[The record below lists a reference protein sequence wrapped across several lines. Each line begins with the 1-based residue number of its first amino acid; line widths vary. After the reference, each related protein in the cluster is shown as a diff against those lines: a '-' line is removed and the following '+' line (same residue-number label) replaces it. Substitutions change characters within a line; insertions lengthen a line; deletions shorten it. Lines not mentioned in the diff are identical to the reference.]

1 MSVIKIENLTFAY
14 PSSSDNIFENV
25 SFQIDTDWK
34 LGFIGRNGRGKTTFL
49 NLLQNKYQYSGKIT
63 ASVQFD
69 YFPYSVPDKSKLTKE
84 VLREI
89 CPMFEDWQITRELS
103 YLEVKDDCL
112 YRPFDTLSN
121 GEQTKVLLAALFL
134 NEGHFL
140 LIDEPTNHLDVGA
153 RELVSAYLRKKKS
166 FILVSHDRYFLDGCI
181 DHILSINRSDIEIHS
196 GNCSSYMENFER
208 QQDFERRQN
217 IRLQN
222 DIQRLQETARRTAAW
237 ADKTE
242 KTKYGRSDSG
252 LKPDR
257 GYIGH
262 KSAKMMK
269 RAKVAEA
276 RQRKE
281 IEQKSTL
288 LKNIEVESSLK
299 ISPLTYR
306 SERLICLSAVV
317 PFYGDKA
324 VCAPVTFEIM
334 RGDRIALEGNNGS
347 GKSSILKLLCG
358 QPIEYC
364 GTIERGSGITVSCV
378 PQDTSHLRG
387 TLADFAV
394 SHHTDESLFK
404 AILYKMGFDR
414 QQFGKDISDFS
425 DGQKKKTLIAM
436 SLCQQAHLYVW
447 DEPLNFIDI
456 YSRIQIEKLLKEF
469 QPTMIFVEHD
479 KAFRNLIATKTVKL

>member
-1 MSVIKIENLTFAY
+1 M
-14 PSSSDNIFENV
+14 
-25 SFQIDTDWK
+25 
-34 LGFIGRNGRGKTTFL
+34 
-49 NLLQNKYQYSGKIT
+49 
-63 ASVQFD
+63 
-69 YFPYSVPDKSKLTKE
+69 
-84 VLREI
+84 
-89 CPMFEDWQITRELS
+89 
-103 YLEVKDDCL
+103 
-112 YRPFDTLSN
+112 
-121 GEQTKVLLAALFL
+121 LAALFL

-140 LIDEPTNHLDVGA
+140 LIDQPTNHLDAGA

-181 DHILSINRSDIEIHS
+181 DHILSINRSDIEVHS

-306 SERLICLSAVV
+306 SERLIYLSAVV

-324 VCAPVTFEIM
+324 VCSPVTFEIM

-404 AILYKMGFDR
+404 AILHKMGFDR

>member
-1 MSVIKIENLTFAY
+1 MRPKSL
-14 PSSSDNIFENV
+14 SDF
-25 SFQIDTDWK
+25 
-34 LGFIGRNGRGKTTFL
+34 
-49 NLLQNKYQYSGKIT
+49 SG
-63 ASVQFD
+63 A
-69 YFPYSVPDKSKLTKE
+69 
-84 VLREI
+84 
-89 CPMFEDWQITRELS
+89 C
-103 YLEVKDDCL
+103 
-112 YRPFDTLSN
+112 
-121 GEQTKVLLAALFL
+121 
-134 NEGHFL
+134 
-140 LIDEPTNHLDVGA
+140 
-153 RELVSAYLRKKKS
+153 
-166 FILVSHDRYFLDGCI
+166 
-181 DHILSINRSDIEIHS
+181 
-196 GNCSSYMENFER
+196 
-208 QQDFERRQN
+208 
-217 IRLQN
+217 
-222 DIQRLQETARRTAAW
+222 
-237 ADKTE
+237 
-242 KTKYGRSDSG
+242 
-252 LKPDR
+252 
-257 GYIGH
+257 
-262 KSAKMMK
+262 
-269 RAKVAEA
+269 
-276 RQRKE
+276 
-281 IEQKSTL
+281 
-288 LKNIEVESSLK
+288 SLK

-306 SERLICLSAVV
+306 SKRLIYLSAVV

-364 GTIERGSGITVSCV
+364 GTIERGLGITVSCV

-404 AILYKMGFDR
+404 AILHKMGFDR